1 MARRSRDAVYGTDRR
16 SGRTVRVFVVGAG
29 VVAAV
34 CAGLAWA
41 LVPAPRVGVAGIVVV
56 AVAAMALVGLAFG
69 QRTARASASRFARR
83 LGRAFDDVAFGMMT
97 LTPQLRVVW
106 VNAALCALLGRDAE
120 ELVGRSIL
128 EFTHPDDVQRSVD
141 WTDSRFRGNV
151 EAPLAKRYVRPDGSI
166 VDAAVITALVKPHG
180 VNCQCSTGP

>member
-1 MARRSRDAVYGTDRR
+1 
-16 SGRTVRVFVVGAG
+16 
-29 VVAAV
+29 
-34 CAGLAWA
+34 
-41 LVPAPRVGVAGIVVV
+41 
-56 AVAAMALVGLAFG
+56 
-69 QRTARASASRFARR
+69 